1 MTDKRRTTG
10 SRSLVGHIVQR
21 FRTRPDSEHEMRLNG
36 LVLSTATLIYLLATG
51 NLGLDELIVF
61 VVYITFSL
69 LILGHIF
76 LRPGVSHIRRTIAM
90 LGDFGALFCEMYIRG
105 EAASFLFPLYFWVV
119 LGNGFRFGIPFLA
132 LATGLGLAFVGV
144 MIAVTPFWS
153 QHTALSIGFI
163 GGLILLPF
171 YAAVLIRKLS
181 RAKQQAE
188 EASQAKSMFLASVS
202 HELRTPLT
210 AIIGMGS
217 VLQDTRLDPSQREM
231 TRTVV
236 SAGQQLL
243 TLINDILDFSRIEA
257 GQMTV
262 QAVDFDLPSLLAEM
276 RAMVLTQAQP
286 KGLHL
291 AIHIDRRVPLRLRGS
306 ERHLREIV
314 LNLLGNAVKF
324 TETGSVVTSVRLE
337 AGLGERLRLRFE
349 VSDTGIG
356 IAPEASAHIF
366 ESFRQADASIIDRF
380 GGTGLGLAICKR
392 LVTLLGGEIGV
403 DSTPRAGSTF
413 WFTLDF
419 DHAGDAETRLAMMAP
434 IPELGVV
441 SGDATLV
448 GRLMPLL
455 TPAAGMVETF
465 GSIDAALSW
474 ETLRAAD
481 EIAVLVVDRRAL
493 PGDPKRRV
501 SVLAAL
507 RAAPSVRLI
516 LLDDPAAGE
525 ELPRDLR
532 EVFATTMP
540 ADADSRTVGIALRI
554 VQAGHSHDRQEEIA
568 AIGHHAPLGRSL
580 SILVA
585 DDNRMNQ
592 KVLREILTRAGHQ
605 VRLVANGED
614 ALDAL
619 DAASFDLVLMDV
631 NMPVMN
637 GIEATKLFR
646 FTALDRPHIPI
657 VALTAD
663 ATPGVAAR
671 CAEAGMDACLTKP
684 IEPERLFAAIK
695 DVLGGHAPAAPPQP
709 LPMLPDNVT
718 ALPQAGPATV
728 DMRVLDRLEALGGKD
743 FLIELIDD
751 FLADIET
758 VAQEMR
764 VAAEKGDA
772 LQFRAS
778 AHAMR
783 SATANIG
790 ARGLSDL
797 CQDWQGIGG
806 PDLARNGPAHMRRL
820 AAELERV
827 RPILLRRRGA
837 ATRSATNG

>member
-1 MTDKRRTTG
+1 MTDGGRQMGSGPKIKRLLR
-10 SRSLVGHIVQR
+10 R
-21 FRTRPDSEHEMRLNG
+21 FRARPDSEHEMGYNRVAFCLVIFAYVLATDGGWYDLILPTVYLLTG
-36 LVLSTATLIYLLATG
+36 LGFLLHIALHPRRCPPRRVLAVIGDLGVLSLQLHFGGSGSSVFFPIYLWA
-51 NLGLDELIVF
+51 I
-61 VVYITFSL
+61 
-69 LILGHIF
+69 
-76 LRPGVSHIRRTIAM
+76 
-90 LGDFGALFCEMYIRG
+90 
-105 EAASFLFPLYFWVV
+105 
-119 LGNGFRFGIPFLA
+119 LGNGFRFGLGYLHLSMAI
-132 LATGLGLAFVGV
+132 GLAGFG
-144 MIAVTPFWS
+144 AVVATTPFWS
-153 QHTALSIGFI
+153 NNLSLSL
-163 GGLILLPF
+163 GLLAGIVILPL
-171 YAAVLIRKLS
+171 YAGILIRKLS
-181 RAKQQAE
+181 KARQVAE

-217 VLQDTRLDPSQREM
+217 VLHDTRLDPSQREM
-231 TRTVV
+231 TQTVV

-262 QAVDFDLPSLLAEM
+262 QAADFDLPSLLAEM
-276 RAMVLTQAQP
+276 RAMVLTQARP

-291 AIHIDRRVPLRLRGS
+291 AIHIDHRVPLRLRGS

-324 TETGSVVTSVRLE
+324 TEAGSVVISVRPE
-337 AGLGERLRLRFE
+337 AGLGDRPRLRFE

-356 IAPEASAHIF
+356 IAPEASTHIF
-366 ESFRQADASIIDRF
+366 ESFRQADTSIMDRF

-392 LVTLLGGEIGV
+392 LIILLGGEIGV
-403 DSTPRAGSTF
+403 DSTPGIGSTF

-419 DHAGDAETRLAMMAP
+419 DHAGDAGTQPAIEP

-441 SGDATLV
+441 AGDVALI

-455 TPAAGMVETF
+455 TPAAGTVETF

-474 ETLRAAD
+474 QPLGSAD
-481 EIAVLVVDRRAL
+481 TAAVLMVDRRAL
-493 PGDPKRRV
+493 PTDPNRRMR
-501 SVLAAL
+501 VLAAL
-507 RAAPSVRLI
+507 CSAPSVRSI
-516 LLDDPAAGE
+516 LLDDAAAAGE

-532 EVFATTMP
+532 EAFATTMP
-540 ADADSRTVGIALRI
+540 ADADARSIGIALQI
-554 VQAGHSHDRQEEIA
+554 AQAGRRHGQQEAA
-568 AIGHHAPLGRSL
+568 AIRRHAATGRSL

-605 VRLVANGED
+605 VQLVANGEE

-619 DAASFDLVLMDV
+619 DAATFDLVLMDI

-646 FTALDRPHIPI
+646 FTALDRPHVPI

-671 CAEAGMDACLTKP
+671 CTEAGMDACLTKP
-684 IEPERLFAAIK
+684 IEPEKLFAAID
-695 DVLGGHAPAAPPQP
+695 DVMGGHAPAAQPQP
-709 LPMLPDNVT
+709 VPTLPDNVT
-718 ALPQAGPATV
+718 ALPQAGPAAV
-728 DMRVLDRLEALGGKD
+728 DMRVLDRLEALGGND
-743 FLIELIDD
+743 FLVELIDD
-751 FLADIET
+751 FLEDIET
-758 VAQEMR
+758 VAQELR
-764 VAAEKGDA
+764 VAVQKGDA
-772 LQFRAS
+772 VQFRS
-778 AHAMR
+778 NAHAMR

-797 CQDWQGIGG
+797 CQDWQGISAA
-806 PDLARNGPAHMRRL
+806 DLVRNGPVHMRRL

-837 ATRSATNG
+837 AGRSVTNG

>member
-1 MTDKRRTTG
+1 MTDGARQLGSVPQIKRI
-10 SRSLVGHIVQR
+10 LQR
-21 FRTRPDSEHEMRLNG
+21 FRARPDSEHEMGYNRVAFCLVIFAYVLATDGGWYDLILPTVYLLTG
-36 LVLSTATLIYLLATG
+36 LGFLLHIAVHPQRCPPRRVLAVIGDLGVLSLQLHFGGAGSSVFFPIYLWA
-51 NLGLDELIVF
+51 I
-61 VVYITFSL
+61 
-69 LILGHIF
+69 
-76 LRPGVSHIRRTIAM
+76 
-90 LGDFGALFCEMYIRG
+90 
-105 EAASFLFPLYFWVV
+105 
-119 LGNGFRFGIPFLA
+119 LGNGFRFGLNYLHLSMAI
-132 LATGLGLAFVGV
+132 GLAGFG
-144 MIAVTPFWS
+144 AVILTTPFW
-153 QHTALSIGFI
+153 HNNLSLSL
-163 GGLILLPF
+163 GLLAGIVILPL
-171 YAAVLIRKLS
+171 YAGTLIRKLS
-181 RAKQQAE
+181 KARQLAE

-262 QAVDFDLPSLLAEM
+262 QAANFDLPSLLAEM
-276 RAMVLTQAQP
+276 RAMVLTQARP

-291 AIHIDRRVPLRLRGS
+291 GIHINHRVPLRLRGS
-306 ERHLREIV
+306 ERHLREVV

-324 TETGSVVTSVRLE
+324 TEAGSVVVSVRPD
-337 AGLGERLRLRFE
+337 AGLGDRPRLRFE

-356 IAPEASAHIF
+356 IAPEASARIF
-366 ESFRQADASIIDRF
+366 ESFRQADASIMDRF

-392 LVTLLGGEIGV
+392 LITMLGGEIGV
-403 DSTPRAGSTF
+403 DSTPGIGSTF
-413 WFTLDF
+413 WFTLDL
-419 DHAGDAETRLAMMAP
+419 DHADDAETQPAVEP

-441 SGDATLV
+441 AGDVTLI

-455 TPAAGMVETF
+455 TPSAGTVETF

-474 ETLRAAD
+474 PPLGSADAA
-481 EIAVLVVDRRAL
+481 AALMVDRRAL
-493 PGDPKRRV
+493 PTDPDRRMR
-501 SVLAAL
+501 VLAAL
-507 RAAPSVRLI
+507 CSAPSVRSI
-516 LLDDPAAGE
+516 LLDDPAADE
-525 ELPRDLR
+525 ELPRDLK
-532 EVFATTMP
+532 EAFATTVP
-540 ADADSRTVGIALRI
+540 TDADARSIGIALRI
-554 VQAGHSHDRQEEIA
+554 ARAGGVRGQQEA
-568 AIGHHAPLGRSL
+568 TAIRRHAGTGRSL
-580 SILVA
+580 SVLVA

-605 VRLVANGED
+605 VQLVANGEE

-619 DAASFDLVLMDV
+619 DAATFDLVLMDI

-646 FTALDRPHIPI
+646 FTALDRPHVPI

-663 ATPGVAAR
+663 ATPGIAAR

-684 IEPERLFAAIK
+684 IEPEKLFTAIE
-695 DVLGGHAPAAPPQP
+695 DVLSGHAAATEPQP
-709 LPMLPDNVT
+709 LPTLPDNVT
-718 ALPQAGPATV
+718 ALPQAGPAAV
-728 DMRVLDRLEALGGKD
+728 DMRVLDRLETLGGND
-743 FLIELIDD
+743 FLVELIDD
-751 FLADIET
+751 FLEDIET
-758 VAQEMR
+758 VAQELR
-764 VAAEKGDA
+764 VAVQKGDA
-772 LQFRAS
+772 MQFRSS

-797 CQDWQGIGG
+797 CQDWQGISTA
-806 PDLARNGPAHMRRL
+806 DLARNGPDHVRRL

-837 ATRSATNG
+837 AARSVTNG

>member
-1 MTDKRRTTG
+1 MTDTRRAAG
-10 SRSLVGHIVQR
+10 SRSLVGRVVQR
-21 FRTRPDSEHEMRLNG
+21 FRARPDSEHEMRLNG

-69 LILGHIF
+69 LILGHIA

-90 LGDFGALFCEMYIRG
+90 IGDFGALFCEMYIRG

-132 LATGLGLAFVGV
+132 LATGIGLAFCVA

-217 VLQDTRLDPSQREM
+217 VLHDTRLDPSQREM
-231 TRTVV
+231 TQTVV

-262 QAVDFDLPSLLAEM
+262 QAADFDLPSMLAEM
-276 RAMVLTQAQP
+276 RAMVLAQAGP

-291 AIHIDRRVPLRLRGS
+291 AIHIDHRVPLRLRGS

-324 TETGSVVTSVRLE
+324 TEAGSVVISVRPE
-337 AGLGERLRLRFE
+337 AGLGERPRLRFE

-356 IAPEASAHIF
+356 IAPEASSHIF
-366 ESFRQADASIIDRF
+366 ESFRQADASIMDRF

-403 DSTPRAGSTF
+403 DSTPGAGSTF

-419 DHAGDAETRLAMMAP
+419 DRAGDAGTQPTVEP
-434 IPELGVV
+434 ISELGVV
-441 SGDATLV
+441 AGDVALI

-455 TPAAGMVETF
+455 TPTAGTVETF

-474 ETLRAAD
+474 PPLGSAD
-481 EIAVLVVDRRAL
+481 ETAVLIVDRRVL
-493 PGDPKRRV
+493 PDDPKRRA
-501 SVLAAL
+501 SALAAL
-507 RAAPSVRLI
+507 RAAPSARSI

-525 ELPRDLR
+525 EPPRDLR
-532 EVFATTMP
+532 EVFATTIP
-540 ADADSRTVGIALRI
+540 ADADARTLGIALRI
-554 VQAGHSHDRQEEIA
+554 VQAGRSHGRQEEIV
-568 AIGHHAPLGRSL
+568 AIGRHAPLGRSL

-605 VRLVANGED
+605 VQLVANGEA

-619 DAASFDLVLMDV
+619 DAATFDLVLMDI

-646 FTALDRPHIPI
+646 FTALDRPHVPI

-695 DVLGGHAPAAPPQP
+695 DVLGGHAPAAQP
-709 LPMLPDNVT
+709 KLQPTLPDNVT
-718 ALPQAGPATV
+718 TLPQAGPAVV

-758 VAQEMR
+758 VAGELR

-772 LQFRAS
+772 LQFRAN

-797 CQDWQGIGG
+797 CQDWQGISA
-806 PDLARNGPAHMRRL
+806 PDLARNGLAHMRRL

-837 ATRSATNG
+837 AARSATNG

>member
-1 MTDKRRTTG
+1 MGSGRGIKRI
-10 SRSLVGHIVQR
+10 LQR
-21 FRTRPDSEHEMRLNG
+21 FRARPDSEHEMGYNRVAFCLVIFAYVLATDG
-36 LVLSTATLIYLLATG
+36 GWYDLILPTVYLLTGFGFLLHIALHPRRCPPRRVLAVIGDLGVLSLQLHFGGSGSSVFFPIYLWA
-51 NLGLDELIVF
+51 I
-61 VVYITFSL
+61 
-69 LILGHIF
+69 
-76 LRPGVSHIRRTIAM
+76 
-90 LGDFGALFCEMYIRG
+90 
-105 EAASFLFPLYFWVV
+105 
-119 LGNGFRFGIPFLA
+119 LGNGFRFGLGYLHLSMAI
-132 LATGLGLAFVGV
+132 GLASFGAV
-144 MIAVTPFWS
+144 IATTPFWS
-153 QHTALSIGFI
+153 NNLSLSL
-163 GGLILLPF
+163 GLLAGIVILPL
-171 YAAVLIRKLS
+171 YSGTLIRKLS
-181 RAKQQAE
+181 KARQVAE

-217 VLQDTRLDPSQREM
+217 VLHDTRLDPSQREM
-231 TRTVV
+231 TQTVV

-262 QAVDFDLPSLLAEM
+262 QAADFDLPSLLAEM
-276 RAMVLTQAQP
+276 RAMVLTQARP

-324 TETGSVVTSVRLE
+324 TEAGSVVISVRPE
-337 AGLGERLRLRFE
+337 AGLGDRPRLRFE

-356 IAPEASAHIF
+356 IAPEASTHIF
-366 ESFRQADASIIDRF
+366 ESFRQADTSIMDRF

-392 LVTLLGGEIGV
+392 LIILLGGEIGV
-403 DSTPRAGSTF
+403 DSTPGIGSTF

-419 DHAGDAETRLAMMAP
+419 DHAGDAETQPAVEP

-441 SGDATLV
+441 AGDVALI

-455 TPAAGMVETF
+455 TPAADTVETF

-474 ETLRAAD
+474 PSLGSTDKA
-481 EIAVLVVDRRAL
+481 AVLMVDRRAL
-493 PGDPKRRV
+493 PTDPNQRMR
-501 SVLAAL
+501 VLAAL
-507 RAAPSVRLI
+507 CSAPSVRSI

-525 ELPRDLR
+525 ELPRDLK
-532 EVFATTMP
+532 EAFATTIP
-540 ADADSRTVGIALRI
+540 VEADARSIGIALRI
-554 VQAGHSHDRQEEIA
+554 AQAGRVDGQEA
-568 AIGHHAPLGRSL
+568 TAIRRHTPAGRRL

-605 VRLVANGED
+605 VQLVANGEE

-619 DAASFDLVLMDV
+619 DIGTFDLVLMDI

-646 FTALDRPHIPI
+646 FTALDRPHVPI

-684 IEPERLFAAIK
+684 IEPEKLFAAID
-695 DVLGGHAPAAPPQP
+695 DVLAGHAPAAQPQP
-709 LPMLPDNVT
+709 APTLPDNVT
-718 ALPQAGPATV
+718 ALPQTGPAAV
-728 DMRVLDRLEALGGKD
+728 DMRVLDRLESLGGND
-743 FLIELIDD
+743 FLVELIDD
-751 FLADIET
+751 FLEDIET
-758 VAQEMR
+758 VAQELR
-764 VAAEKGDA
+764 VAVQKGDA
-772 LQFRAS
+772 LQFRAN

-797 CQDWQGIGG
+797 CQDWQGISAA
-806 PDLARNGPAHMRRL
+806 DLAHNGPAHMSRL
-820 AAELERV
+820 SAELERV

-837 ATRSATNG
+837 AGRSVTSG

>member
-1 MTDKRRTTG
+1 MTEGTRQVGSGPLIKRLLR
-10 SRSLVGHIVQR
+10 R
-21 FRTRPDSEHEMRLNG
+21 FRNRPDSEHEMGYNRVAFC
-36 LVLSTATLIYLLATG
+36 LVIFAYVLATGGGWYDLILPTVYLLAG
-51 NLGLDELIVF
+51 LGFLLHIAAHPQSCPPRRVLAVIGDLGVLSLQLHFGGSGSSVF
-61 VVYITFSL
+61 
-69 LILGHIF
+69 
-76 LRPGVSHIRRTIAM
+76 
-90 LGDFGALFCEMYIRG
+90 
-105 EAASFLFPLYFWVV
+105 FPIYLWAI
-119 LGNGFRFGIPFLA
+119 LGNGFRFGLGYLHLSMAVSLA
-132 LATGLGLAFVGV
+132 GFGAVIAT
-144 MIAVTPFWS
+144 TPFW
-153 QHTALSIGFI
+153 HNNLSLSL
-163 GGLILLPF
+163 GLLAGIVILPL
-171 YAAVLIRKLS
+171 YAGILIRKLS
-181 RAKQQAE
+181 KARQQAE

-217 VLQDTRLDPSQREM
+217 VLHDTRLDPSQREM

-262 QAVDFDLPSLLAEM
+262 QVADFDLPSVLAEM
-276 RAMVLTQAQP
+276 RAMVLAQAGP

-291 AIHIDRRVPLRLRGS
+291 GTHIDHRVPLRLRGS

-324 TETGSVVTSVRLE
+324 TEAGSVVISVRPE
-337 AGLGERLRLRFE
+337 QDRGERFRLRFE
-349 VSDTGIG
+349 ISDTGIG
-356 IAPEASAHIF
+356 IAPEASSHIF
-366 ESFRQADASIIDRF
+366 ESFRQADASIMDRF

-392 LVTLLGGEIGV
+392 LVILLGGEIGV
-403 DSTPRAGSTF
+403 DSTPGAGSTF

-419 DHAGDAETRLAMMAP
+419 DRAGDAETRPAVET

-441 SGDATLV
+441 AGDAALV

-455 TPAAGMVETF
+455 TPVAGMIETF
-465 GSIDAALSW
+465 GSIDAAQSW
-474 ETLRAAD
+474 LPSGSAD
-481 EIAVLVVDRRAL
+481 ETAILIVDRRL
-493 PGDPKRRV
+493 LLGDPKRRA
-501 SVLAAL
+501 SALAAL
-507 RAAPSVRLI
+507 RAAPSVRSILI
-516 LLDDPAAGE
+516 DDPAAGE
-525 ELPRDLR
+525 ELPRELR
-532 EVFATTMP
+532 EVFATAIP
-540 ADADSRTVGIALRI
+540 ADADARTLAIALQI
-554 VQAGHSHDRQEEIA
+554 AQAGRSHGRPEEIA
-568 AIGHHAPLGRSL
+568 AIGRHAPLGRSL

-605 VRLVANGED
+605 VQLVANGEA
-614 ALDAL
+614 ALDVL
-619 DAASFDLVLMDV
+619 DAATFDLVLMDI

-646 FTALDRPHIPI
+646 FTALDRPHVPI

-684 IEPERLFAAIK
+684 IEPEKLFSAIM
-695 DVLGGHAPAAPPQP
+695 DVLSGNASAVQAKQQP
-709 LPMLPDNVT
+709 TLPDNVT
-718 ALPQAGPATV
+718 ALPQAGPAAV

-751 FLADIET
+751 FLADVET
-758 VAQEMR
+758 VAQELR

-772 LQFRAS
+772 LQFRAN

-797 CQDWQGIGG
+797 CQDWQGISG
-806 PDLARNGPAHMRRL
+806 PDLARNGQTHMRRL

-837 ATRSATNG
+837 AARSATNG